1 MLLIVCPHCGPRNND
16 EFAFGGEASSRPGAD
31 ASPDIWRSYLYDR
44 ANVAGW
50 QTEQWF
56 HVSGCR
62 RFLNIERNTITNEI
76 RRVRD
81 ASEGHD

>member
-16 EFAFGGEASSRPGAD
+16 EFVFGGEASSRPGPEV
-31 ASPDIWRSYLYDR
+31 SPDTWRSYLYDR

-56 HVSGCR
+56 HVAGCR

-76 RRVRD
+76 RSVWD